1 LPEQPA
7 EQPDSGHGPAIA
19 RATLALTAQESR
31 AVAGFAR
38 ARRLTVGALLHAA
51 WGLALMQSSGRRDVI
66 FGTTVSGRPSELPGV
81 ETMLGLFINNLP
93 VRLAIAEDDLI
104 DDVLALLQLQL
115 VDLRQHE
122 MVSPL
127 EIETYAP
134 DAAEGRLFDSL
145 LVVENVPSSLHEWAA
160 SPTLRFTLLSSPLKT
175 RYGLTLVAIPAESVV
190 NLSMV
195 YDGGRFSAGTVS
207 ALLAEMRRLLV
218 AMTDGSE
225 RRMAALLAPAA
236 AAPLRHV
243 PAAAKEVVRSAEP
256 QTRILP
262 RTTVE
267 VEVAQAVE
275 DLLGVASIGVSDDL
289 VALGMSSVSVSRLA
303 LRLRQV
309 FRRSVPLTH
318 IITHPTVAQLA
329 ASLGGPDSPALAWQ
343 PLVPMGRGDPRHS
356 FYCVHPIAGDVS
368 VFFDLARAMAP
379 RRQFVALQAPG
390 LRPGDPE
397 PASLEALAGLY
408 VEVLAQDSA
417 APIDIGGYSFGGVVA
432 FEIARQMEV
441 RGRPV
446 RSDTIIDTPAPTGEV
461 APDEAYSDAQWLWR
475 MLRVRERFH
484 GVDLALTPEDLERA
498 GRGGYD
504 LVLSRLREAGLLPDN
519 ADADLLL
526 RMASVGRRHYQ
537 LYRNY
542 RPAPI
547 GVPLAVIRA
556 AEVDASEAAIDHGG
570 KFGLADLGWAE
581 LTRTAV
587 LTATTPGNH
596 ITIMRPPDL
605 TELAANLER
614 LLASVREPGGRP

>member
-1 LPEQPA
+1 
-7 EQPDSGHGPAIA
+7 
-19 RATLALTAQESR
+19 
-31 AVAGFAR
+31 
-38 ARRLTVGALLHAA
+38 
-51 WGLALMQSSGRRDVI
+51 
-66 FGTTVSGRPSELPGV
+66 
-81 ETMLGLFINNLP
+81 
-93 VRLAIAEDDLI
+93 
-104 DDVLALLQLQL
+104 
-115 VDLRQHE
+115 
-122 MVSPL
+122 
-127 EIETYAP
+127 
-134 DAAEGRLFDSL
+134 
-145 LVVENVPSSLHEWAA
+145 
-160 SPTLRFTLLSSPLKT
+160 LLSSPLKT
-175 RYGLTLVAIPAESVV
+175 RYGLTLVAIPGEGIS
-190 NLSMV
+190 LSMV
-195 YDGGRFSAGTVS
+195 YDGHRFSAETVAS
-207 ALLAEMRRLLV
+207 LLAEVRRLLLV
-218 AMTDGSE
+218 MAEGPD
-225 RRMAALLAPAA
+225 RHMAALLAPTAA
-236 AAPLRHV
+236 VPR
-243 PAAAKEVVRSAEP
+243 PAARSAPKQTATSAGP
-256 QTRILP
+256 QARILP
-262 RTTVE
+262 RNTIE
-267 VEVAQAVE
+267 VQVAQAVE
-275 DLLGVASIGVSDDL
+275 ELLGVASIGVTDDL
-289 VALGMSSVSVSRLA
+289 VALGMTSVTVSRLA

-329 ASLGGPDSPALAWQ
+329 ASLGGEDSPALAWQ
-343 PLVPMGRGDPRHS
+343 PLVPMGRGDPQRS

-368 VFFDLARAMAP
+368 VFFDLARAMTP
-379 RRQFVALQAPG
+379 KRRFVALQAPG

-417 APIDIGGYSFGGVVA
+417 NPIDIGGYSFGGVVA
-432 FEIARQMEV
+432 FEIARQMEA

-446 RSDTIIDTPAPTGEV
+446 RSVAIIDTPAPTGEV

-504 LVLSRLREAGLLPDN
+504 LVLSRLCEAGLLPDN

-547 GVPLAVIRA
+547 DAPLAVIRA
-556 AEVDASEAAIDHGG
+556 AEVDASEAAIDQAG

-581 LTRTAV
+581 LTRARV
-587 LTATTPGNH
+587 LTAVTPGNH

-605 TELAANLER
+605 AELAANLER